1 MRTLKAVFLILLIG
15 SLAWSEHS
23 SAEILSA
30 DADGWHTWQ
39 INEAAPVARMC
50 CFSWKRGTRSQG
62 GCDLDGHN
70 IGFTNDGDCA
80 APIGLVQ
87 VYVNMKH
94 GEPVDIRVLSSECPV
109 STATEITDHGLVS
122 TDENL
127 AWFRGVIENPRQ
139 DMDVR
144 EDALF
149 GLVQSGSDSAFDY
162 LDALLAER

>member
-1 MRTLKAVFLILLIG
+1 MHTLKAVFLILLIG
-15 SLAWSEHS
+15 SLAWSEHP
-23 SAEILSA
+23 SAEILSAKILTA

-39 INEAAPVARMC
+39 INEAAPV
-50 CFSWKRGTRSQG
+50 
-62 GCDLDGHN
+62 
-70 IGFTNDGDCA
+70 
-80 APIGLVQ
+80 GLVQ

-94 GEPVDIRVLSSECPV
+94 GEPVDIRVLSPECPV
-109 STATEITDHGLVS
+109 STATKIIDHGLVS